1 MDLQGSETAGITFC
15 FLVVLWNYMDLQ
27 GSETLLLSFNL
38 PIFLWNHTDLQG
50 SEMGSYETWS
60 NLLFEEKQENQIY
73 I

>member
-1 MDLQGSETAGITFC
+1 
-15 FLVVLWNYMDLQ
+15 MDLQ
-27 GSETLLLSFNL
+27 GSETLLSSFNL

>member
-1 MDLQGSETAGITFC
+1 MDLQGSETHISLPNNFSN
-15 FLVVLWNYMDLQ
+15 LWNYMDLQ

>member
-1 MDLQGSETAGITFC
+1 MDLQGSETRTYVKCTYGC
-15 FLVVLWNYMDLQ
+15 LWNYMDLQ